1 MAENNQKTILII
13 EDELPQLKS
22 LADEFTDEGFRV
34 LQAQNGEAGL
44 AMALREHPD
53 IILLDMVMPIM
64 DGMTMLKKLREKNAW
79 GKSVPVILLTN
90 LSPDDEQRTRD
101 ITTTE
106 PAYYLVK
113 SKWTLRDVLEKVQ
126 ERLSGP
132 HS

>member
-1 MAENNQKTILII
+1 MAENTQKTILII

-34 LQAQNGEAGL
+34 LKAQNGEVGL
-44 AMALREHPD
+44 TMALREHRD
-53 IILLDMVMPIM
+53 IILLDMVMPVM
-64 DGMTMLKKLREKNAW
+64 DGMTMLKKLRENVW
-79 GKSVPVILLTN
+79 GKGVPVILLTN
-90 LSPDDEQRTRD
+90 LSADNDQRIKD

-113 SKWTLRDVLEKVQ
+113 SNWALRDVVEKVR

-132 HS
+132 HF